1 MTMYE
6 LEDATAEHDLAAD
19 AARGVDVRVFLDNA
33 YSGARANQSA
43 ASLLAKSG
51 VHVKWA
57 PSSVIVHQKTIVVD
71 NSAAL
76 IMTANLTSQ
85 YYSTSADFLVADRQA
100 GDVATIVKAF
110 DDDWGGDLAGSAYPV
125 PVYGKEGDLVFSPES
140 ESALVDLIE
149 SARTSIETSSEE
161 MDSKKIED
169 ALEAD
174 AHRGVSVEVLMT
186 RDSSWYTAFSA
197 LSAAGAHIR
206 LYPDSSSALY
216 IHAKLIVVDGSEAY
230 VGSINYST
238 SSMVYNRELGVIT
251 TNSAVVD
258 PVAQAFGKW
267 WASAPETYK

>member
-1 MTMYE
+1 
-6 LEDATAEHDLAAD
+6 
-19 AARGVDVRVFLDNA
+19 
-33 YSGARANQSA
+33 
-43 ASLLAKSG
+43 
-51 VHVKWA
+51 
-57 PSSVIVHQKTIVVD
+57 
-71 NSAAL
+71 
-76 IMTANLTSQ
+76 
-85 YYSTSADFLVADRQA
+85 
-100 GDVATIVKAF
+100 
-110 DDDWGGDLAGSAYPV
+110 
-125 PVYGKEGDLVFSPES
+125 
-140 ESALVDLIE
+140 
-149 SARTSIETSSEE
+149 